1 MNDEKDNNNLLQ
13 REMINSVQSM
23 RGSFHHVHFSSCSLQ
38 MCARLQIIYTNCVHN
53 VSALKMCTTHPS
65 ILCKQIQAFI
75 WKHPLMQKL
84 GLIPPG
90 GGTDYKIV
98 RKKTT
103 YTTQA

>member
-1 MNDEKDNNNLLQ
+1 MNDEKDINNLLQ
-13 REMINSVQSM
+13 RKMINSVQSM
-23 RGSFHHVHFSSCSLQ
+23 RGSFHHAHFSSYSLQ

-53 VSALKMCTTHPS
+53 VSALNMCTTHRS

-75 WKHPLMQKL
+75 WKHPLMQTL